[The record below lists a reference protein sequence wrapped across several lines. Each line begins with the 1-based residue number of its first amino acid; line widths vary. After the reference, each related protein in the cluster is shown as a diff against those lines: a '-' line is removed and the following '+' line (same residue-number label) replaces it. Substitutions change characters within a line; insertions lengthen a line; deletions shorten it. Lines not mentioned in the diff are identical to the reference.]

1 VDGRWVDADLAAR
14 QLGVKPA
21 TLYAYVSRGQL
32 RRRPGADGR
41 RSEYHAGDLAELA
54 VRGRRARPVRPSDI
68 VVPSAVTRI
77 AAEGPVYR
85 GRPAVELAG
94 HVPFEQVA
102 TLLWDAA
109 DGPSLGVA
117 PGDAVRSW
125 PAPPDH
131 LEVARAVTAALGTGA
146 EPAAR
151 LAPVVASL
159 RTVDPLGQ
167 DVEPAVVVAT
177 ARSLIATLAS
187 TCGAR
192 AVTTGSI
199 AARVTRAITGDAS
212 GADASGA
219 DATGGDASGAD
230 ATGPAA
236 SAAAS
241 LVDAALV
248 LLADHEL
255 AASTLAVRV
264 AASARCDPYA
274 ALLAGL
280 AVLTGRRHGGAALG
294 LERALRE
301 VAGGADAAGALARTR
316 TAGGAIAGFGH
327 PLYPDGDP
335 RATRLLALLRG
346 GPLVERC
353 EPLDAILSAA
363 ARRGLPPPSVDA
375 VLAGVTHAVGAAP
388 GSAELLFGLGRTAGW
403 IAHALEQYAEPRLLR
418 PRAVYVGV

>member
-1 VDGRWVDADLAAR
+1 VSGRWVDADLAAR

-32 RRRPGADGR
+32 RRRPGPDGR

-77 AAEGPVYR
+77 ASDGPVYR

-102 TLLWDAA
+102 TLLWDVSVGRPRDPASDRA
-109 DGPSLGVA
+109 ERWWVA
-117 PGDAVRSW
+117 PPG
-125 PAPPDH
+125 H
-131 LEVARAVTAALGTGA
+131 LEVAQAVTAALGSQA
-146 EPAAR
+146 AAPAAR

-167 DVEPAVVVAT
+167 DVEPAVVVST
-177 ARSLIATLAS
+177 ARALIATVAS

-192 AVTTGSI
+192 PVTTGSI
-199 AARVTRAITGDAS
+199 ADRVTRAITDDAS
-212 GADASGA
+212 REDASRE
-219 DATGGDASGAD
+219 DATGED
-230 ATGPAA
+230 ATREGAPGAEA
-236 SAAAS
+236 

-294 LERALRE
+294 LEQALRE
-301 VAGGADAAGALARTR
+301 VADGADPAGALARTR
-316 TAGGAIAGFGH
+316 TAAGAIAGFGH

-335 RATRLLALLRG
+335 RAVRLLALLRS

-353 EPLDAILSAA
+353 EPLDAILRAA

-375 VLAGVTHAVGAAP
+375 ALAGVTHVVGAPP
-388 GSAELLFGLGRTAGW
+388 GSAELLFGLARTAGW
-403 IAHALEQYAEPRLLR
+403 IAHALEQYAEPQLLR

>member
-230 ATGPAA
+230 ATGPA

>member
-32 RRRPGADGR
+32 RRRPGPDGR

-77 AAEGPVYR
+77 TAEGPVYR

-94 HVPFEQVA
+94 NVPFEQVA

-109 DGPSLGVA
+109 DGPSLDVA
-117 PGDAVRSW
+117 PGDPLRSW

-151 LAPVVASL
+151 LAPVVAAL
-159 RTVDPLGQ
+159 RSVDPLGQ

-199 AARVTRAITGDAS
+199 AARVTRAITGDAI

-219 DATGGDASGAD
+219 DATGGDAAGAD
-230 ATGPAA
+230 ATGTAA

>member
-159 RTVDPLGQ
+159 RTIDPLGQ